1 MNESYRAYNFNA
13 GPTAL
18 PLEVLRQAQEELVN
32 YRGTGMSVMEMSHRS
47 AVYDQ
52 IHQEAIDMTKQLLNV
67 PEDYHV
73 LFLQGGASLQF
84 GMVPLNFLSAES
96 SASYVLSGSWSEKAY
111 QEAQRVGQVS
121 VAATTKEEEYKR
133 IPQFDEL
140 KYRSDAAYVH
150 ITSNN
155 TIFGTQWWDFP
166 DTGDI
171 PLIADMSSDILSRP
185 LDIRQFGLI
194 YAGAQ
199 KNLGPSGVTVV
210 IIHDG
215 LIERGA
221 EHIPAI
227 LQYRTHAHKN
237 SLYHTPPTFAIY
249 MLGLVMKWVQ
259 AQGGVQAIE
268 KRNREKAGLIYDVID
283 ASDGFYRGHAEKD
296 SRSMMNVTFRLPSE
310 ELEKRFLEQ
319 AKDEGFVGLNGHRS
333 VGGCRASLYNAVT
346 MESCTAL
353 KQFMLDFQKRNG

>member
-227 LQYRTHAHKN
+227 LQ
-237 SLYHTPPTFAIY
+237 
-249 MLGLVMKWVQ
+249 
-259 AQGGVQAIE
+259 
-268 KRNREKAGLIYDVID
+268 
-283 ASDGFYRGHAEKD
+283 
-296 SRSMMNVTFRLPSE
+296 
-310 ELEKRFLEQ
+310 
-319 AKDEGFVGLNGHRS
+319 
-333 VGGCRASLYNAVT
+333 
-346 MESCTAL
+346 
-353 KQFMLDFQKRNG
+353 